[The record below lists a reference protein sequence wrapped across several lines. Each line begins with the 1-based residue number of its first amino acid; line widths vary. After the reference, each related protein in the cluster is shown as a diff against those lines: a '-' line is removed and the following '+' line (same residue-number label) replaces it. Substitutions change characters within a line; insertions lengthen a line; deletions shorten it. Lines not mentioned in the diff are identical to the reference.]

1 MENSKLFSVLVMLI
15 YGLMNDDDLS
25 KEDFESIM
33 DKGVLKE
40 YVLDSISNKF
50 EEGFSREYILRM
62 VEYVYDE
69 IKMDLDIGKL
79 VSNYE

>member
-33 DKGVLKE
+33 NRDVLKE
-40 YVLDSISNKF
+40 YVLDSIGNKF